1 MAQKPSGM
9 HVEDIKAPL
18 RKKYGS
24 LAALSRHLGKNPNLV
39 STTISQPGHS
49 VLMERE
55 IAAILGKRPYE
66 VWGPGRFHVDGSPVR
81 TRVDRTPT
89 CPLPDA
95 HRQNGAAA

>member
-9 HVEDIKAPL
+9 HVEDIKAAL

-24 LAALSRHLGKNPNLV
+24 LAALSRYMGKNPNLV

-55 IAAILGKRPYE
+55 IATILGKTPYE
-66 VWGPGRFHVDGSPVR
+66 VWGRDRFHADGSPVR

-89 CPLPDA
+89 CSLVDA